1 MLSTMIKK
9 NFFLD
14 NFKESL
20 LYIHP
25 LYFFLYFFSINVQGC
40 LKCSALDNKYVFKLE
55 KMDHEELR

>member
-1 MLSTMIKK
+1 MKKK
-9 NFFLD
+9 NLD
-14 NFKESL
+14 NFEESL

-25 LYFFLYFFSINVQGC
+25 LYFFFFSINVQGC